1 MTQSPLIRH
10 ILVPHDFSETADKAL
25 AYALTLAEKLGSR
38 VTVLHVYEI
47 PAYPFPEGPA
57 MTIPMAAEL
66 EKASATALEA
76 VVARSQRP
84 GMKLETQLRQG
95 APWRE
100 IDEGARELKADLVV
114 MATHGR
120 KGLARALLGSVA
132 EKVVRTAP
140 CPVLTVHPDEGA
152 H

>member
-1 MTQSPLIRH
+1 MTDNPSIQH
-10 ILVPHDFSETADKAL
+10 ILLPHDFSETADRAL

-38 VTVLHVYEI
+38 VTVLHVYEVPI
-47 PAYPFPEGPA
+47 YAFPEGPA
-57 MTIPMAAEL
+57 LTMPMTADL
-66 EKASATALEA
+66 ERASAAALDA
-76 VVARSQRP
+76 VVARSRRP
-84 GMKLETQLRQG
+84 GVNLEKQLRQG
-95 APWRE
+95 VAWRE
-100 IDEGARELKADLVV
+100 IDEAAKELKVDLVV

-140 CPVLTVHPDEGA
+140 CPVLTVHPEGS